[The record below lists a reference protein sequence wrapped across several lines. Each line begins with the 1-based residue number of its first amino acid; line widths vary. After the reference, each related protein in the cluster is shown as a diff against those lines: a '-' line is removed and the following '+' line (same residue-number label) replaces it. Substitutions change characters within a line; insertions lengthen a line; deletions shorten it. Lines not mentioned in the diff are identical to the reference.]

1 MDCGEKVSGGLIV
14 AGGYGSVL
22 FELAIEVFHEVA
34 RLVQFLVVGALELSI
49 ALGRD
54 HGRFS
59 CRKQRLDDT
68 QIGIEGLVRQ
78 QGIGLHLR
86 QQRVSAFQIVGLPCG
101 QQERQRI
108 AKRIDHGM
116 DFGAQP
122 AFAAPDRLVF
132 AVFFWA
138 PALCWCARTIVLS
151 IMAYSLSASA
161 ASISNIFFHTPLF
174 AQRENRV

>member
-14 AGGYGSVL
+14 AGGNGSVL

-34 RLVQFLVVGALELSI
+34 RFVHFLVVGALELSI

-86 QQRVSAFQIVGLPCG
+86 QQRVSAFQIVGLTCG

-138 PALCWCARTIVLS
+138 PALCWCARTMVLS